1 MTLGIFTDDFYPYI
15 GGMGRYVY
23 EVTRRLP
30 ANKFVVF
37 SPCQNK
43 LPYHRTIA
51 PPFLHAKLRN
61 ISFSLWLGRNVR
73 QLITRNDLG
82 RINLQCGPGGLFL
95 LKKPP
100 VPVIATCYHTW
111 WQQSHY
117 VHKQFWKKIF
127 IPFERRTYRI
137 ADKIICISEDSRDI
151 LLKKYG
157 IQPRKAVVVSPG
169 IDTQQFFPI
178 EAPEKIPDSILY
190 VGRVDKR
197 KGVDFLISA
206 MPGVVNYLPTAKL
219 YIGGIGKDLPALK
232 AYVQTRGLAKN
243 IDFLG
248 FIPDASL
255 NLWYNKVQC
264 AVIPSV
270 FEGFGL
276 TAVEA
281 MAAGTSVICTDVD
294 SLRHIVDDGRCGYVV
309 KYNDRKALSAKI
321 LNLLTDPDMRRQ
333 FSKKGRAR
341 VLASY
346 DWQVIIGKLEGE
358 LFG

>member
-1 MTLGIFTDDFYPYI
+1 MALGIFTDDFYPYI

-30 ANKFVVF
+30 INKFVVF

-43 LPYHRTIA
+43 LPYHIPIA
-51 PPFLHAKLRN
+51 PPLHAKLRN
-61 ISFSLWLGRNVR
+61 ISFSIWLDRNIQ
-73 QLITRNDLG
+73 QLITHNNLD
-82 RINLQCGPGGLFL
+82 RINIQCGPGGLFL

-117 VHKQFWKKIF
+117 IHKQFWKKIF
-127 IPFERRTYRI
+127 IPLERRTYRI

-151 LLKKYG
+151 LLKTYG
-157 IQPRKAVVVSPG
+157 IQRKKMVVVSPG

-178 EAPEKIPDSILY
+178 EASEKIPDSILY

-206 MPGVVNYLPTAKL
+206 MPDVVRHLPAIKL

-232 AYVQTRGLAKN
+232 AYVQTRGLAEN

-248 FIPDASL
+248 FIPDVSL

-264 AVIPSV
+264 VVIPSV

-294 SLRHIVDDGRCGYVV
+294 SLRHIVDDGVCGYLV
-309 KYNDRKALSAKI
+309 KYNDCEALSAKI
-321 LNLLTDPDMRRQ
+321 LNLLTAPDMRRQ
-333 FSKKGRAR
+333 FSEKGRAR
-341 VLASY
+341 VLDYY
-346 DWQVIIGKLEGE
+346 DWQVIIGKLEAE

>member
-1 MTLGIFTDDFYPYI
+1 MTLGIFTDDFFPYI

-30 ANKFVVF
+30 VDKFAVF
-37 SPCQNK
+37 SPCQNE
-43 LPYHRTIA
+43 LPYHIQIA
-51 PPFLHAKLRN
+51 PPLHAKLRN
-61 ISFSLWLGRNVR
+61 ISFSLWLGRNIH
-73 QLITRNDLG
+73 QLIKRNDLK
-82 RINLQCGPGGLFL
+82 RLNLQCGPGGLFL
-95 LKKPP
+95 LKKPQ
-100 VPVIATCYHTW
+100 VPLVATCYHTW

-117 VHKQFWKKIF
+117 IHKQFWKRIF
-127 IPFERRTYRI
+127 IPLERRTYRI
-137 ADKIICISEDSRDI
+137 ADKIVCISEDSRGI
-151 LLKKYG
+151 LLEKYG
-157 IQPRKAVVVSPG
+157 IQPKKTIVISPG
-169 IDTQQFFPI
+169 IDTRQFFPI
-178 EAPEKIPDSILY
+178 ESLEKIPNSILY

-197 KGVDFLISA
+197 KGVDFLIKA
-206 MPGVVNYLPTAKL
+206 MPEVVRKLPAVKL

-232 AYVQTRGLAKN
+232 AYVQTRELAKN

-248 FIPDASL
+248 FIPDESL

-264 AVIPSV
+264 VVIPSV

-294 SLRHIVDDGRCGYVV
+294 SLRCIVDDGVCGYLA
-309 KYNDRKALSAKI
+309 KYNDCKTLSAKI
-321 LNLLTDPDMRRQ
+321 LNLLTNPDTRRQ

-341 VLASY
+341 VLSSY
-346 DWQVIIGKLEGE
+346 DWQVIIGKLEAE